1 MKILIVD
8 DGDLKVAELIKRLER
23 LSIDSANIIIAN
35 NANHAKALLRES
47 QFAVAIRQE
56 ALVQKSTLR
65 AALLREGLASYAE
78 IVPSIV
84 SLADVGAVS
93 NPDEVL
99 SSKPMLQVRLET
111 FLATRTARDATL
123 VAQQYDALL
132 GALTALATEHQKLE
146 AGRPVDIAIILEWV
160 SRIRSIY
167 DEITADELTAEN

>member
-1 MKILIVD
+1 M
-8 DGDLKVAELIKRLER
+8 
-23 LSIDSANIIIAN
+23 
-35 NANHAKALLRES
+35 
-47 QFAVAIRQE
+47 
-56 ALVQKSTLR
+56 QKSTLR